1 MKISLDDEEIV
12 PEIYSLHLSELA
24 SLIYFLNDYTDK
36 LKEAKCA
43 KEEIKE
49 VERIKEKLNDM
60 WKLHVRIEWNIRR
73 DFYVNYINTL
83 FEICN

>member
-1 MKISLDDEEIV
+1 MKITIDDEEIA

-24 SLIYFLNDYTDK
+24 SLIYFLHDYIDR
-36 LKEAKCA
+36 LKEAECA

-60 WKLHVRIEWNIRR
+60 WKLHVRIE
-73 DFYVNYINTL
+73 
-83 FEICN
+83 

>member
-12 PEIYSLHLSELA
+12 PEIYSLYLSELV
-24 SLIYFLNDYTDK
+24 SLIYFLNDYIDR
-36 LKEAKCA
+36 LKEAECA

-60 WKLHVRIEWNIRR
+60 WKLHVRIEERR
-73 DFYVNYINTL
+73 CVLCQLY
-83 FEICN
+83 

>member
-1 MKISLDDEEIV
+1 MKISLNDEEIA

-24 SLIYFLNDYTDK
+24 SLIYFLNDYIDK
-36 LKEAKCA
+36 LKEAECA

-60 WKLHVRIEWNIRR
+60 WKLHVRIE
-73 DFYVNYINTL
+73 
-83 FEICN
+83 

>member
-12 PEIYSLHLSELA
+12 PEIYSLYLSELV
-24 SLIYFLNDYTDK
+24 SLIYFLNNYIDR
-36 LKEAKCA
+36 LKEAECA

-60 WKLHVRIEWNIRR
+60 WKLHIRIE
-73 DFYVNYINTL
+73 
-83 FEICN
+83 

>member
-12 PEIYSLHLSELA
+12 PEIHSLYLSELV
-24 SLIYFLNDYTDK
+24 SLIYFLNDYIDR
-36 LKEAKCA
+36 LKEAECA

-60 WKLHVRIEWNIRR
+60 WKLHIRIE
-73 DFYVNYINTL
+73 
-83 FEICN
+83 

>member
-1 MKISLDDEEIV
+1 MKISLDDEEIA

-24 SLIYFLNDYTDK
+24 SLIYFLNDYIDR
-36 LKEAKCA
+36 LKEAECA

-60 WKLHVRIEWNIRR
+60 WKLHVRIEWK
-73 DFYVNYINTL
+73 Y
-83 FEICN
+83 

>member
-12 PEIYSLHLSELA
+12 PEIHSLYLSELV
-24 SLIYFLNDYTDK
+24 SLIYFLNDYIDR
-36 LKEAKCA
+36 LKEAECA

-60 WKLHVRIEWNIRR
+60 RKLHVRIE
-73 DFYVNYINTL
+73 
-83 FEICN
+83 

>member
-24 SLIYFLNDYTDK
+24 SLIYFLNDYIDR
-36 LKEAKCA
+36 LKEAECA

-60 WKLHVRIEWNIRR
+60 WKLHVRIE
-73 DFYVNYINTL
+73 
-83 FEICN
+83 

>member
-24 SLIYFLNDYTDK
+24 SLIYFLNDYIDR
-36 LKEAKCA
+36 LKEAECA
-43 KEEIKE
+43 KDEIKE

-60 WKLHVRIEWNIRR
+60 WKLHVRIE
-73 DFYVNYINTL
+73 
-83 FEICN
+83 

>member
-12 PEIYSLHLSELA
+12 PEIYSLYLSELV
-24 SLIYFLNDYTDK
+24 SLIYFLNDYIDR
-36 LKEAKCA
+36 LKEAECT

-60 WKLHVRIEWNIRR
+60 WELHVRIE
-73 DFYVNYINTL
+73 
-83 FEICN
+83 